1 MRRIRL
7 RFHLHKWDAVIYG
20 DNDTDYLVNYIL
32 KPIGLNGILRNN
44 NEIVLFPVL
53 LLLIIKNIK
62 FFSFF
67 NFKRSF
73 RLIYEMA
80 LLDAYNCRVVIT
92 FFDDSALFYDL
103 SRIDL
108 KRKYYAIQNGTRFD
122 WHVNA
127 YHKSNFKS
135 IKSEPMIYFSF
146 GDYEMDVFNK
156 FNFNH
161 RTYFPA
167 GSLRASVYMEQ
178 KDSMANDRIKYDICL
193 VSAFINNSPI
203 IDNAVARVYRDQ
215 KAIYGQKIVDNEYYE
230 VWIKIAENMYRYI
243 KETGKKVVVCLRR
256 YDNPFEQQ
264 FFNKYLGKVATIQP
278 RSKFGAYDAINNT
291 NIVVSCGCTTIL
303 EALGWNK
310 KLIQIDYT
318 ASNCWTSHYVDGF
331 WQLTDNSYEA
341 FKEKLNYINNIDDF
355 KYKEQIKEYADYV
368 MKYDENQPTFNLIRN
383 RIYSDL
389 KTI

>member
-67 NFKRSF
+67 HIKRSL

-215 KAIYGQKIVDNEYYE
+215 KVIYGKEIVDNEYYE
-230 VWIKIAENMYRYI
+230 AWTKIAENMYRYI
-243 KETGKKVVVCLRR
+243 KETGKKVVVCLRG
-256 YDNPFEQQ
+256 YDNPFEKE
-264 FFNKYLGKVATIQP
+264 FFNKYLGGVATIQP
-278 RSKFGAYDAINNT
+278 RSRFGAYDAIYNT
-291 NIVVSCGCTTIL
+291 NIVISSGCTTIL
-303 EALGWNK
+303 EALGWGK

-318 ASNCWTSHYVDGF
+318 ASKCWTSHYVDGF
-331 WQLTDNSYEA
+331 WQLTDNTYEA
-341 FKEKLNYINNIDDF
+341 FKEKLNYINNVDNL
-355 KYKEQIKEYADYV
+355 KYNERIKDYADYV
-368 MKYDENQPTFNLIRN
+368 MKYDEKQPTFKLIRN
-383 RIYSDL
+383 HIYSDL